1 MKIYAHAMSS
11 FYPIFI
17 CTIWKSNEALNLYLI
32 RTSPPSLEF
41 PPVPSEA
48 TVCCVPTR
56 HQ

>member
-1 MKIYAHAMSS
+1 MKIYAHARFS

-17 CTIWKSNEALNLYLI
+17 CTIWKSNEAFNLYLI

-48 TVCCVPTR
+48 AVCCVPTR